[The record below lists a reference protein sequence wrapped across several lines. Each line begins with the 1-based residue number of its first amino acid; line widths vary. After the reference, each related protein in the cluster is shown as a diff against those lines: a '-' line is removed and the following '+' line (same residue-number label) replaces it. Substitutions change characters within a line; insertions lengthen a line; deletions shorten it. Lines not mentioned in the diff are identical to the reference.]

1 MRARMYKLAAAPFTP
16 GVRRALVVPIRS
28 VPAEL
33 RHAGHLV
40 AQFSAGVRDRIYALA
55 GNFKLRT
62 KFLLSLVLVTSA
74 LMAGT
79 LLVLGRVAK
88 SQVEQQ
94 IQEQSHNAALTFQV
108 MEHQREVAL
117 THKAE
122 LLATLAVLRNGD
134 PTAISSASEDPWQ
147 SEDVNLFMMTDAHGH
162 VVALHATTGT
172 VTALSAEKL
181 LRQSLHAHR
190 TTDWWVSDGRL
201 YQIVLK
207 QVIAGP
213 DQDNE
218 HLGTV
223 VVGSEIDTNAASEL
237 HRISSTEIAFRRG
250 SQILVSTFSPLEERD
265 LEQQTRSA
273 AVPQQVEIEGQKYIT
288 DAAVLNP
295 GADKSQAISLVVLKS
310 YNEGIAYL
318 ASLNRILL
326 WILLAAVAVG
336 AILVLIISDTFTRP
350 LKSLVGGVR
359 ALETGDYKYPLS
371 PFGNDEVAQVTR
383 AFDGMRTTLQN
394 NETERSKLEDQLRRS
409 QRMEAM
415 GRLAGGVA
423 HDFNNLLTVIKG
435 HCDFLLDRLAP
446 ADALRSN
453 GQQIAKAADRAA
465 SLTRQLLIFSRK
477 QATQPRVLDLNA
489 VVSEMGKLLT
499 RLLRE
504 DIEYA
509 FVGAENLGHIKADPC
524 HIEQIIMNLVVNAG
538 DAMPSGGK
546 LTIQT
551 YNLEVGIAYAES
563 HAPLQTGKYVVL
575 AVEDTGCGID
585 DQTKAHIFEPFFTT
599 KPEGKGTGLGLAT
612 VYGAAKQSNGFV
624 WVDSEVGKG
633 ARFEVYLP
641 LTEAALDAAPS
652 AGAVLA
658 SWRTETVLIV
668 EDEDTVRELACEY
681 ARSAGYKVL
690 AARDGLEALALAENP
705 EQPVH
710 ILLAD
715 VVMPQMRG
723 PELAENLRARRPL
736 VKTIFMSGYLEYEK
750 ELEAISTGSLFV
762 QKPFTRDAL
771 VLKLEAALA
780 EPADAPNASRANARA
795 FDEDFLRAP
804 VAPAVASNTAIAEDH
819 SHSNGSAAN
828 VPANGSGPNAPT
840 NGNRKSTAKSDD
852 PPKHPSFARLS

>member
-804 VAPAVASNTAIAEDH
+804 VAPASATVQAAEDH
-819 SHSNGSAAN
+819 PAAN
-828 VPANGSGPNAPT
+828 ESNSNAPT
-840 NGNRKSTAKSDD
+840 NGNGKGNGNGDSAPKSDA
-852 PPKHPSFARLS
+852 PPKQPSFARLS